1 MTHIEI
7 IQNLKKKI
15 YHPIYVLMGEE
26 PYFIDLISD
35 YIANNILE
43 EGERSFNQTIL
54 YGKDTDKD
62 TLLTVARRFP
72 MMSANQVVIL
82 KEAQYFKDLEEE
94 LLSYIENPLSS
105 TILVICNKYKSLD
118 KRKKFTKLAAEKG
131 VVFES
136 PKIYE
141 NQLITWINKYCS
153 ENNYKIEPQASAML
167 AEYLGTEISKVANEL
182 DKLMIL
188 LPQGANISPLDIEKN
203 IGISKDYNIYELQNA
218 IGEKD
223 IIKANRIINHFG
235 ANQKQNPIPKTI
247 SSLYFYFSKLLK
259 FHFLDDKSRNNV
271 IKVLG
276 LNPFFVDGFLRAA
289 KNYPVKKIVEIIS
302 LLREID
308 MKSKGIGNVSASETD
323 LQREMI
329 YKILH

>member
-7 IQNLKKKI
+7 LENLKKKI
-15 YHPIYVLMGEE
+15 YHPIYILMGEE

-72 MMSANQVVIL
+72 MMSASQVVIL
-82 KEAQYFKDLEEE
+82 KEAQYFKDLEED
-94 LLSYIENPLSS
+94 LLSYIENPLKS
-105 TILVICNKYKSLD
+105 TILVICYKYKSLD
-118 KRKKFTKLAAEKG
+118 KRKKFLKVAADKG
-131 VVFES
+131 IVFES

-153 ENNYKIEPQASAML
+153 ENGYKISPQASAML

-188 LPQGANISPLDIEKN
+188 LPSGSTISPVDIEKN

-223 IIKANRIINHFG
+223 VLKANRIINHFG

-259 FHFLDDKSRNNV
+259 FHFLQDKSRNN
-271 IKVLG
+271 ITKALG
-276 LNPFFVDGFLRAA
+276 VGPYFVDGFLKAA
-289 KNYPVKKIVEIIS
+289 KNYSPKKLVEIIS

-308 MKSKGIGNVSASETD
+308 MKSKGVGNVSASEID
-323 LQREMI
+323 LQRELI

>member
-1 MTHIEI
+1 MTHTEI
-7 IQNLKKKI
+7 LENLKKKI

-35 YIANNILE
+35 YIANNVLQ

-62 TLLTVARRFP
+62 ILLTVARRFP
-72 MMSANQVVIL
+72 MMAANQVVIL
-82 KEAQYFKDLEEE
+82 KEAQYFKDIEDD
-94 LLSYIENPLSS
+94 LLNYVENPLNS
-105 TILVICNKYKSLD
+105 TILVICYKYKSLD
-118 KRKKFTKLAAEKG
+118 KRKKFLKIAAEKG

-141 NQLITWINKYCS
+141 SQLFTWINKYCS
-153 ENNYKIEPQASAML
+153 ENKYKIDPQASAML

-188 LPQGANISPLDIEKN
+188 LPQGSTISPLDIEKN

-223 IIKANRIINHFG
+223 ILKANRIINHFG
-235 ANQKQNPIPKTI
+235 ANQKQNPIQKTI
-247 SSLYFYFSKLLK
+247 SSLYFYFNKLLK
-259 FHFLDDKSRNNV
+259 FQFLQDKSRNN
-271 IKVLG
+271 ITKVLG
-276 LNPFFVDGFLRAA
+276 VSPYFVDGFLKAA
-289 KNYPVKKIVEIIS
+289 KNYPTKKIVEIIA

-308 MKSKGIGNVSASETD
+308 MKSKGIGNVSASEID
-323 LQREMI
+323 LQRELI